1 MCLKKVK
8 LLLVS
13 DDSATVGAITD
24 SLSGCSLLALKIE
37 IAANAASGL
46 RKMGR
51 ELFDICL
58 VDNSLTETES
68 NYFLTKM
75 ADEYRNTAL
84 VIVDAS
90 EKGHSPPGSHTPV
103 DGRILLNDHRASPVR
118 HRPPSVESRLLAA
131 LLSCK
136 EREINCKTV
145 LTEELNTAL
154 KVVTQTVGKD
164 VFEIEERMQ
173 MNLKLLVFPYIEQ
186 LKSTR
191 LQKGQKWLIEILE
204 SNIRKIFSPFLKNLL
219 AQSPQLSYAE
229 SRVAD
234 LIKEGKSSKEIA
246 TMLGVSEKTILT
258 HRFHIRT
265 KLGIKNKDVSLM
277 SHLMSLQ

>member
-37 IAANAASGL
+37 TAPNAASGL

-51 ELFDICL
+51 EMFDICL
-58 VDNSLTETES
+58 MDNSLPEEEA
-68 NYFLTKM
+68 NYFLKKM
-75 ADEYRNTAL
+75 ADEYRDTAL
-84 VIVDAS
+84 MIVDSSRKSHLPPAS
-90 EKGHSPPGSHTPV
+90 DTPV
-103 DGRILLNDHRASPVR
+103 DGRIPLIDHTEASER
-118 HRPPSVESRLLAA
+118 RTRPSIECRLFAA

-136 EREINCKTV
+136 EREIDRKTV

-164 VFEIEERMQ
+164 AFEIEERMQ
-173 MNLKLLVFPYIEQ
+173 TNLNLLVFPYIEQ
-186 LKSTR
+186 LKNTR
-191 LQKGQKWLIEILE
+191 LQKGQKWLIDIFE
-204 SNIRKIFSPFLKNLL
+204 SNIRKVFSPFLKNLL

-234 LIKEGKSSKEIA
+234 LIKEGRSSKEIA
-246 TMLGVSEKTILT
+246 TMLGVSEKTVLT

>member
-1 MCLKKVK
+1 MCLKTVK

-13 DDSATVGAITD
+13 DDSARVGTITD
-24 SLSGCSLLALKIE
+24 SLSGCSLLSLKIE

-51 ELFDICL
+51 EIFDICL
-58 VDNSLTETES
+58 VDNSLTETEA
-68 NYFLTKM
+68 NYFLAKM
-75 ADEYRNTAL
+75 ADEHRDTAL

-90 EKGHSPPGSHTPV
+90 GNGHSPSAFESPV
-103 DGRILLNDHRASPVR
+103 DGRISLCA
-118 HRPPSVESRLLAA
+118 RPSIECRLLAA
-131 LLSCK
+131 LLTCK
-136 EREINCKTV
+136 EREVNCKTL

-173 MNLKLLVFPYIEQ
+173 MNLKLLVFPYLEQ
-186 LKSTR
+186 LKNTR
-191 LQKGQKWLIEILE
+191 LQKGQKWLLEILE

-246 TMLGVSEKTILT
+246 TMLGVSEKTVLT